1 MTRSITIEDLYQFKF
16 LSRPRISP
24 DGQRIAFVVTTIDE
38 QKHAYRSALWMVP
51 TSGGEA
57 TRFTTGPAN
66 AHSPAWSPDG
76 RWLAFVS
83 EREGEPVGKDEQEQK
98 KHGKG
103 KAQVW
108 LIPTNGGEARQLT
121 FMPHGA
127 SNPVWSPDSK
137 RLVFNAAVGPI
148 DEEGADGKP
157 LPKARVIDRLFY
169 RLDGVGF
176 IYERRQHLF
185 LLDIAGGEP
194 QQLTDGDWDDGD
206 AAWSPDGT
214 RIVFTSNRAEDRWR
228 FLVADLYTLN
238 IVDGKA
244 GELQR
249 LTNGSLN
256 CSSPSWSPDGKTLAF
271 YGTPK
276 LRSGGHSELF
286 TLAADAAQDEPR
298 CLTHE
303 FEGSCSDSTNSDTTD
318 EHVAPP
324 PTWSPDGKTLYILAT
339 RRGATRVFAIPGSEA
354 GEQPTTLTP
363 GDVHVLD
370 FSADQANNTLAVLI
384 EDPTHLAEICTCS
397 PTAPGKLRQLTP
409 CNQELLREITL
420 VTPEYLA
427 YTGEDGWAMDGWVLK
442 PPDFDPSR
450 KYPLI
455 VEIHGGPNTQ
465 YGYGFFHEMQLLA
478 AAGNVVLY
486 TNPRG
491 STGYGRDFALAV
503 RGAWG
508 IKDSLDI
515 LAGVDAVVQQG
526 YIDEQRLGVT
536 GGSYGGFM
544 TNWLIGH
551 HDRFKAAVTDRCV
564 ADRSSFFGS
573 SDVGLDFADDDME
586 TTPWEDP
593 ELYKR
598 MSPLTYVKNMHTPLL
613 IIHSEQ
619 DLRCNIEQAEQLF
632 ASLKYM
638 GREVLFVRFEGQ
650 SHGLSRGGHRK
661 LRKERLQHILGW
673 FEKYL
678 K

>member
-51 TSGGEA
+51 TAGGEA
-57 TRFTTGPAN
+57 KRFTTGPAN
-66 AHSPAWSPDG
+66 THSPAWSPEG

-103 KAQVW
+103 KAQLW

-228 FLVADLYTLN
+228 FLVADLYTLS

-256 CSSPSWSPDGKTLAF
+256 CNSPSWSPDGKMLAF

-286 TLAADAAQDEPR
+286 TLAADAAQDEPH

-339 RRGATRVFAIPGSEA
+339 HRGATRVFAIPGSGV

-384 EDPTHLAEICTCS
+384 EDPTHLAEIFTSS
-397 PTAPGKLRQLTP
+397 PTAPGELRQLTS

-420 VTPEYLA
+420 VTPEYVA
-427 YTGEDGWAMDGWVLK
+427 YAGEDGWAMDGWILK
-442 PPDFDPSR
+442 PHDFDPSR

-573 SDVGLDFADDDME
+573 SDVGWDFADDDME

-593 ELYKR
+593 ELYRR

-650 SHGLSRGGHRK
+650 SHGLSRCGHPK

-678 K
+678 